1 MLSLEEIARLLR
13 RNELATQG
21 HRADQFLDAHV
32 MAHKPLQIIDLEA
45 SRPEHLL
52 DEHLWRRNA
61 RPLELADHGARRLR
75 NHFSADMNPELL
87 LLLDEQQP
95 MVGVPFDLPAR
106 FLSLFI
112 RPIAGR
118 EESPQI
124 DLAPS
129 VDKVLLADAFPI
141 DRAEVDHPAAGTVHF
156 GIRREHEDRSEEH

>member
-1 MLSLEEIARLLR
+1 
-13 RNELATQG
+13 
-21 HRADQFLDAHV
+21 
-32 MAHKPLQIIDLEA
+32 MAHKPLQIIHLEA

-52 DEHLWRRNA
+52 DEHLWRRNT

-75 NHFSADMNPELL
+75 DHLRADMNPELL

-95 MVGVPFDLPAR
+95 MVGVPFDLAAR

-124 DLAPS
+124 DLDPS
-129 VDKVLLADAFPI
+129 VDKVLLANALAI
-141 DRAEVDHPAAGTVHF
+141 DRAEVDHPAAGIVHL
-156 GIRREHEDRSEEH
+156 GIRREHEDKADDDDRDDDRPQPSLMLSNCPNHKFSSL